1 MDFITKL
8 FDMDLS
14 ALVPEM
20 PVFLTGAY
28 ILMVLAVLAGPVAL
42 TTLGALYL
50 FRPVPEANY
59 RFGFRTYFGMGSVE
73 AWRFS
78 QRIAGLIFG
87 ALGAL
92 LTIIM
97 LIVVFCFI
105 GKDLLQIARTA
116 VICLLWQVGLT
127 LIARISIGVMAGVY
141 FDKNGNRRR

>member
-1 MDFITKL
+1 
-8 FDMDLS
+8 
-14 ALVPEM
+14 
-20 PVFLTGAY
+20 
-28 ILMVLAVLAGPVAL
+28 
-42 TTLGALYL
+42 
-50 FRPVPEANY
+50 
-59 RFGFRTYFGMGSVE
+59 MGSVE

-78 QRIAGLIFG
+78 QRMAGLIFG

-92 LTIIM
+92 LLIIM

-127 LIARISIGVMAGVY
+127 LIARISICVMAGVY